1 MITPFTKEVAVFEPV
16 QKGTKPV
23 QMFRCSDGQEFDDET
38 KANRHEEEV
47 EKENKKKQAWAALEK
62 LENRESCELFDSLLG
77 CSGDYRP
84 FYKRW
89 IRFKSVEEVTI
100 FIQSITTIFQY
111 FSRKTTSLH
120 NMERYPINKWVLI
133 ILEADDVSDYYGSYA
148 NVHSDEY
155 VKGLIKDMSDNIPAE

>member
-77 CSGDYRP
+77 CSGDYRSTLVICP
-84 FYKRW
+84 IISY
-89 IRFKSVEEVTI
+89 RFHCLRTR
-100 FIQSITTIFQY
+100 QLPARQPRTT
-111 FSRKTTSLH
+111 
-120 NMERYPINKWVLI
+120 
-133 ILEADDVSDYYGSYA
+133 A
-148 NVHSDEY
+148 
-155 VKGLIKDMSDNIPAE
+155 